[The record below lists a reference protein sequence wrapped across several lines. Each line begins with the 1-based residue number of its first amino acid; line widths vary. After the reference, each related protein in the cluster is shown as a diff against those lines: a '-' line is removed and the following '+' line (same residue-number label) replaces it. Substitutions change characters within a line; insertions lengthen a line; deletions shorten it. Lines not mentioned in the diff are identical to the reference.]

1 MKKIM
6 ILVAAMMMAVTV
18 DASNKSIENAV
29 ETPNRMAPFS
39 EVNVNVPSRVRVI
52 QGEDYGVMVNG
63 TSVYDSTQ
71 LDFDVRDG
79 VLYISTKC
87 TDMLSASGRGTVI
100 TVITPASDIDIKT
113 GDDVQPL
120 RRKR

>member
-1 MKKIM
+1 
-6 ILVAAMMMAVTV
+6 
-18 DASNKSIENAV
+18 
-29 ETPNRMAPFS
+29 
-39 EVNVNVPSRVRVI
+39 
-52 QGEDYGVMVNG
+52 MVNG
-63 TSVYDSTQ
+63 TAVYDSTQ

>member
-6 ILVAAMMMAVTV
+6 TLVAAIMMAVTV
-18 DASNKSIENAV
+18 NASNKSVEFAV
-29 ETPNRMAPFS
+29 EAPDRVAPFS
-39 EVNVNVPSRVRVI
+39 EVNVNVPSRIRVV
-52 QGEDYGVMVNG
+52 QGEDYGVMING
-63 TSVYDSTQ
+63 TAVYDSTL
-71 LDFDVRDG
+71 LDFEVRDG

-100 TVITPASDIDIKT
+100 TVITPAADAIIKT
-113 GDDVQPL
+113 GDDVEPL

>member
-6 ILVAAMMMAVTV
+6 TLVTAMMMVVTV
-18 DASNKSIENAV
+18 KASNKSVEYAV
-29 ETPNRMAPFS
+29 EAPGKIAPFS
-39 EVNVNVPSRVRVI
+39 EVNVNVPSRIRVV

-63 TSVYDSTQ
+63 NSEYGSTQ
-71 LDFDVRDG
+71 LDFNVMDG

-87 TDMLSASGRGTVI
+87 ADMLSASGRRTVI
-100 TVITPASDIDIKT
+100 TIVIPAADINIKT

-120 RRKR
+120 SRNR

>member
-1 MKKIM
+1 MT
-6 ILVAAMMMAVTV
+6 LVAAMIMVVAVN
-18 DASNKSIENAV
+18 ASNKSMEYAV
-29 ETPNRMAPFS
+29 EAPGRVAPFS
-39 EVNVNVPSRVRVI
+39 EVNVNVPSRIWVV
-52 QGEDYGVMVNG
+52 QGEDYGLMING
-63 TSVYDSTQ
+63 EAVYDSTL
-71 LDFDVRDG
+71 LDFEVKDG

-100 TVITPASDIDIKT
+100 TLITPATDAVIKT

>member
-6 ILVAAMMMAVTV
+6 TLVAAIMMAVTV
-18 DASNKSIENAV
+18 NASNKSVEFAV
-29 ETPNRMAPFS
+29 EALGRVAPFS
-39 EVNVNVPSRVRVI
+39 EVNVNVPSRIRVV
-52 QGEDYGVMVNG
+52 QGEDYGVMING
-63 TSVYDSTQ
+63 TAVYDSTL
-71 LDFDVRDG
+71 LDFEVKDG

-100 TVITPASDIDIKT
+100 TVITPATDAIIKT
-113 GDDVQPL
+113 GDDVEPL

>member
-39 EVNVNVPSRVRVI
+39 EVNVNVPSRIRVV
-52 QGEDYGVMVNG
+52 QGEDYGVMING
-63 TSVYDSTQ
+63 TADYDSTL
-71 LDFDVRDG
+71 LDFEVRDG

-100 TVITPASDIDIKT
+100 TLITPAADALIST

-120 RRKR
+120 RRKK

>member
-1 MKKIM
+1 MT
-6 ILVAAMMMAVTV
+6 LVAAMIMVVAVN
-18 DASNKSIENAV
+18 ASNKSMEYAV
-29 ETPNRMAPFS
+29 EAPGRVAPFS
-39 EVNVNVPSRVRVI
+39 EVNVNVPSRIRVV
-52 QGEDYGVMVNG
+52 QGEDYGVMING
-63 TSVYDSTQ
+63 EAVYDSTL
-71 LDFDVRDG
+71 LDFEVKDG

-100 TVITPASDIDIKT
+100 TLITPATDAVIKT

>member
-39 EVNVNVPSRVRVI
+39 EVNVNVPSRIRVV
-52 QGEDYGVMVNG
+52 QGEDYGVMING
-63 TSVYDSTQ
+63 TAVYDSTL
-71 LDFDVRDG
+71 LDFEVRDG

-100 TVITPASDIDIKT
+100 TLITPATDALIKT

-120 RRKR
+120 RRKK

>member
-18 DASNKSIENAV
+18 DASNKSIKNAV

-39 EVNVNVPSRVRVI
+39 EVNVNVPSRIRVV
-52 QGEDYGVMVNG
+52 QGEDYGVMING
-63 TSVYDSTQ
+63 TADYDSTM
-71 LDFDVRDG
+71 LDFHVEDG
-79 VLYISTKC
+79 ILYISTRSM
-87 TDMLSASGRGTVI
+87 DMLSASGRGTVI
-100 TVITPASDIDIKT
+100 TVITPATDALIST

-120 RRKR
+120 RRKK

>member
-6 ILVAAMMMAVTV
+6 TLVAAMIMVVAVN
-18 DASNKSIENAV
+18 ASNKSMEYAV
-29 ETPNRMAPFS
+29 EAPGRVAPFS
-39 EVNVNVPSRVRVI
+39 EVNVNVPSRIRVVH
-52 QGEDYGVMVNG
+52 GEDYGVMING
-63 TSVYDSTQ
+63 EAVYDSTL
-71 LDFDVRDG
+71 LDFEVKDG

-100 TVITPASDIDIKT
+100 TLITPATDAVIKT

>member
-6 ILVAAMMMAVTV
+6 TLVAANMMAVTV
-18 DASNKSIENAV
+18 NASNKSVEFAV
-29 ETPNRMAPFS
+29 EAPGRVAPFS
-39 EVNVNVPSRVRVI
+39 EVNVNVPSRIRVV
-52 QGEDYGVMVNG
+52 QGEDYGVMING
-63 TSVYDSTQ
+63 TAVYDSTL
-71 LDFDVRDG
+71 LDFEVRDG

-100 TVITPASDIDIKT
+100 TVITPAADAIIKT
-113 GDDVQPL
+113 GDDVEPL

>member
-6 ILVAAMMMAVTV
+6 TLVAAMIMVVAVN
-18 DASNKSIENAV
+18 ASNKSMEYAV
-29 ETPNRMAPFS
+29 EAPGRVAPFS
-39 EVNVNVPSRVRVI
+39 EVNVNVPSRIRVV
-52 QGEDYGVMVNG
+52 QGEDYGVMING
-63 TSVYDSTQ
+63 EAVYDSTL
-71 LDFDVRDG
+71 LDFEVKDG

-100 TVITPASDIDIKT
+100 TLITPATDAVIKT

>member
-6 ILVAAMMMAVTV
+6 TLVAAMMMVVAVN
-18 DASNKSIENAV
+18 ASNKSVEYAV
-29 ETPNRMAPFS
+29 EAPGKIAPFS

-63 TSVYDSTQ
+63 TAVYDSTQ

-87 TDMLSASGRGTVI
+87 TDMLTASGRGTVI

>member
-18 DASNKSIENAV
+18 DASNKSIENAF

-39 EVNVNVPSRVRVI
+39 EVNVNVPSRIRVV
-52 QGEDYGVMVNG
+52 QGEDYGVMING
-63 TSVYDSTQ
+63 TADYDSTM
-71 LDFDVRDG
+71 LDFHVEDG
-79 VLYISTKC
+79 ILYISTRSM
-87 TDMLSASGRGTVI
+87 DMLSASGRGTVI
-100 TVITPASDIDIKT
+100 TVITPATDALIST

-120 RRKR
+120 RRKK

>member
-39 EVNVNVPSRVRVI
+39 EVNVNVPSRIRVV
-52 QGEDYGVMVNG
+52 QGEDYGVMING
-63 TSVYDSTQ
+63 TADYDST
-71 LDFDVRDG
+71 
-79 VLYISTKC
+79 
-87 TDMLSASGRGTVI
+87 MLTSSVTL
-100 TVITPASDIDIKT
+100 KNT
-113 GDDVQPL
+113 GFCPFHILSSFRIPL
-120 RRKR
+120 

>member
-39 EVNVNVPSRVRVI
+39 EVNVNVPSRIRVV
-52 QGEDYGVMVNG
+52 QGEDYGVMING
-63 TSVYDSTQ
+63 TADYDSTM
-71 LDFDVRDG
+71 LDFHVEDG
-79 VLYISTKC
+79 ILYISTRSM
-87 TDMLSASGRGTVI
+87 DMLSASGRGTVI
-100 TVITPASDIDIKT
+100 TVITPATDALIST
-113 GDDVQPL
+113 GDDVRPL
-120 RRKR
+120 RRKK

>member
-6 ILVAAMMMAVTV
+6 VLVAAMMMVVAAN
-18 DASNKSIENAV
+18 ASNKSMEYAV
-29 ETPNRMAPFS
+29 EAPGKIAPFS

-63 TSVYDSTQ
+63 TAVYDSSL

-79 VLYISTKC
+79 VLYISTRC
-87 TDMLSASGRGTVI
+87 TDMLAASGRGTVI
-100 TVITPASDIDIKT
+100 TIITPASDIDIKT
-113 GDDVQPL
+113 GDNVQPL
-120 RRKR
+120 HRKR